1 MVLDKKQESG
11 YESEFGIDQNIKNR
25 ILNSLENDLTTQVKK
40 LFLEL
45 HPADQADF
53 LSSLNFEQR
62 IKLVATIASEFD
74 PEILTYLDDDL
85 KSDVIDLL
93 GSKNS
98 AKAID
103 QLEVDDAVQVIE
115 TLENE
120 GISEILDHVSEEKRS
135 EIEEALSYPENS
147 IGRLMQQNFVAV
159 KQDWSVAQAT
169 YHLQNAEDLPEDF
182 HNIVIVDDD
191 FRPISEVSVS
201 RILKKKK
208 HVLMSEIMSDKEE
221 IMVLSAN
228 MDKEEGAQLFS
239 KYSLDYAPVIDEK
252 GVLVGVIYAN
262 DVIDILQEEAEEDI
276 LLLGGVNDSNLHA
289 SSFTT
294 ARSRISWL
302 STSLITNLFSATI
315 IAFFA
320 DQIQKIVAL
329 AALLPIVS
337 SLSGNSGTQALTVLV
352 RSIATKEIDNI
363 AITKLFA
370 KELFVAFLN
379 GLSLALIAGI
389 ACYFWQHNLH
399 LSVVFASA
407 ILAAITLSG
416 FFGVFIPLVLH
427 RLKFDPAISSGV
439 FLTTMTDMFSF
450 LTLLGLATIVM

>member
-1 MVLDKKQESG
+1 MVIEKKENV

-25 ILNSLENDLTTQVKK
+25 ILNSLENDLTSQVKK

-62 IKLVATIASEFD
+62 INLIAIIASEFD
-74 PEILTYLDDDL
+74 PEILTYLDDKL
-85 KSDVIDLL
+85 KSDVIELL
-93 GSKNS
+93 GSENS

-103 QLEVDDAVQVIE
+103 QLETEDAVQVIE
-115 TLENE
+115 TLEND

-147 IGRLMQQNFVAV
+147 IGRLMQQSFVAV

-169 YHLQNAEDLPEDF
+169 YHLQNTPDLPDDF

-201 RILKKKK
+201 KILKKKK
-208 HVLMSEIMSDKEE
+208 QVLMSEIMADKEE
-221 IMVLSAN
+221 LMLLSAN

-239 KYSLDYAPVIDEK
+239 KYSLDYAPVVDEK
-252 GVLVGVIYAN
+252 GILVGVIYAN

-276 LLLGGVNDSNLHA
+276 LLLGGVNDINLYA

-294 ARSRISWL
+294 AKSRISWL

-320 DQIQKIVAL
+320 GEIQKIVAL

-352 RSIATKEIDNI
+352 RAIATKEIENI
-363 AITKLFA
+363 SLGKIFL
-370 KELFVAFLN
+370 KEFLVAFIN
-379 GLSLALIAGI
+379 GATLSAVAAL
-389 ACYFWQHNLH
+389 ACYFWQHDLY
-399 LSVVFASA
+399 LSLVFAAA

-450 LTLLGLATIVM
+450 LTLLGLATLVM

>member
-1 MVLDKKQESG
+1 MEKKHENG

-62 IKLVATIASEFD
+62 IKLVAIIAAEFD
-74 PEILTYLDDDL
+74 PEILTYLDDGL
-85 KSDVIDLL
+85 KGEVIEFL

-103 QLEVDDAVQVIE
+103 QLELDDAVQVIE

-120 GISEILDHVSEEKRS
+120 GISEILDHVSQEKRS

-147 IGRLMQQNFVAV
+147 IGRLMQQNFIAV

-169 YHLQNAEDLPEDF
+169 YHLQNTPDLPEEF
-182 HNIVIVDDD
+182 HNVVIVDDD

-201 RILKKKK
+201 KILRKKKQT
-208 HVLMSEIMSDKEE
+208 LMSEIMSDKQELKV
-221 IMVLSAN
+221 ISAN
-228 MDKEEGAQLFS
+228 MDKEEGARIFS
-239 KYSLDYAPVIDEK
+239 KYSLDYAPVVDEK
-252 GVLVGVIYAN
+252 GILVGVIYAN
-262 DVIDILQEEAEEDI
+262 DVIDILQAEAEEDI
-276 LLLGGVNDSNLHA
+276 LLLGGVNYTNLHA
-289 SSFTT
+289 SSFVT
-294 ARSRISWL
+294 AKSRVSWL
-302 STSLITNLFSATI
+302 ATSLITNLFSATI
-315 IAFFA
+315 IAFFSGE
-320 DQIQKIVAL
+320 IQKVVAL

-352 RSIATKEIDNI
+352 RAIATKEIDNI
-363 AITKLFA
+363 SLTKVLF
-370 KELFVAFLN
+370 KEMFAGFLN
-379 GLSLALIAGI
+379 GLLLAALAAT

-399 LSVVFASA
+399 LSLVFASA

-416 FFGVFIPLVLH
+416 FFGVFIPLILY

-439 FLTTMTDMFSF
+439 FLTTMTDMFSV
-450 LTLLGLATIVM
+450 LTLLGLATLVL

>member
-1 MVLDKKQESG
+1 MATEKKENA
-11 YESEFGIDQNIKNR
+11 YESEFGIDQNIKAR
-25 ILNSLENDLTTQVKK
+25 ILNSLENDLTSQVKK

-62 IKLVATIASEFD
+62 IKLVAIIANEFD
-74 PEILTYLDDDL
+74 PEILTYLDDKL
-85 KSDVIDLL
+85 KSDVIELL
-93 GSKNS
+93 GSENS

-103 QLEVDDAVQVIE
+103 QLEIDDAVQVIE

-120 GISEILDHVSEEKRS
+120 GISDILDHVSDEKRS

-147 IGRLMQQNFVAV
+147 IGRLMQQNFIAV

-169 YHLQNAEDLPEDF
+169 YHLQNTEDLPDDF

-201 RILKKKK
+201 KILKNKKQ
-208 HVLMSEIMSDKEE
+208 VVMSEIMAEKDELR
-221 IMVLSAN
+221 VLVAN

-239 KYSLDYAPVIDEK
+239 KYSLDYAPVVDEK
-252 GVLVGVIYAN
+252 GILVGVIYAN
-262 DVIDILQEEAEEDI
+262 DVIDILQAEAEEDI
-276 LLLGGVNDSNLHA
+276 LLLGGVNYINLHA

-294 ARSRISWL
+294 AKSRVSWL
-302 STSLITNLFSATI
+302 GTSLVTNLFSAGI
-315 IAFFA
+315 IAFFSGE
-320 DQIQKIVAL
+320 IQKVVAL

-352 RSIATKEIDNI
+352 RAIATKEIENI
-363 AITKLFA
+363 SLFKIMF
-370 KELFVAFLN
+370 KEMSVAFMN
-379 GLSLALIAGI
+379 GLFLATVAAT
-389 ACYFWQHNLH
+389 ACYFWQHNIH
-399 LSVVFASA
+399 LSLVFASA

-416 FFGVFIPLVLH
+416 FFGVFIPLILY

-450 LTLLGLATIVM
+450 LTLLGLATIAL

>member
-1 MVLDKKQESG
+1 MATEKKDNA
-11 YESEFGIDQNIKNR
+11 YESEFGIDQNIKAR
-25 ILNSLENDLTTQVKK
+25 ILNSLENDLTSQVKK

-62 IKLVATIASEFD
+62 IKLVAIIANDFD
-74 PEILTYLDDDL
+74 PEILTYLDDKL
-85 KSDVIDLL
+85 KSDVIELL
-93 GSKNS
+93 GSENS

-103 QLEVDDAVQVIE
+103 QLEIDDAVQVIE

-120 GISEILDHVSEEKRS
+120 GISDILDHVSDEKRS

-147 IGRLMQQNFVAV
+147 IGRLMQQNFIAV

-169 YHLQNAEDLPEDF
+169 YHLQNTEDLPDDF

-201 RILKKKK
+201 KILKNKKQ
-208 HVLMSEIMSDKEE
+208 VVMSEIMAEKDELR
-221 IMVLSAN
+221 VLAAN

-239 KYSLDYAPVIDEK
+239 KYSLDYAPVVDEK
-252 GVLVGVIYAN
+252 GILVGVIYAN
-262 DVIDILQEEAEEDI
+262 DVIDILQAEAEEDI
-276 LLLGGVNDSNLHA
+276 LLLGGVNYINLHA

-294 ARSRISWL
+294 AKSRVSWL
-302 STSLITNLFSATI
+302 GTSLVTNLFSAGI
-315 IAFFA
+315 IAFFSGE
-320 DQIQKIVAL
+320 IQKIVAL

-352 RSIATKEIDNI
+352 RAIATKEIDNI
-363 AITKLFA
+363 SLFKIMF
-370 KELFVAFLN
+370 KEMSVAFMN
-379 GLSLALIAGI
+379 GLVLATVAAT
-389 ACYFWQHNLH
+389 ACYFWQHNIH
-399 LSVVFASA
+399 LSLVFASA

-416 FFGVFIPLVLH
+416 FFGVFIPLILY

-450 LTLLGLATIVM
+450 LTLLGLATIAL

>member
-1 MVLDKKQESG
+1 MAIEKKDNA
-11 YESEFGIDQNIKNR
+11 YETEFGIDQNIKNR
-25 ILNSLENDLTTQVKK
+25 IVNSLENDLTTQVKK

-45 HPADQADF
+45 HPADQADL

-62 IKLVATIASEFD
+62 IKLITIIATEFD
-74 PEILTYLDDDL
+74 PEMLTYLDDEL
-85 KSDVIDLL
+85 KNEVIESL

-103 QLEVDDAVQVIE
+103 QLEIDDAVQVIE
-115 TLENE
+115 TLENK
-120 GISEILDHVSEEKRS
+120 GISEILDHISEEKRS

-169 YHLQNAEDLPEDF
+169 YHLQNSEDLPEDF

-201 RILKKKK
+201 KILKKKK
-208 HVLMSEIMSDKEE
+208 HVLMSEIMSDKQELR
-221 IMVLSAN
+221 VLTSN
-228 MDKEEGAQLFS
+228 MDKEEAAHLFS
-239 KYSLDYAPVIDEK
+239 KYSLDYAPVVDGK
-252 GVLVGVIYAN
+252 GILVGVIYAN
-262 DVIDILQEEAEEDI
+262 DVIDILQDEAEEDI
-276 LLLGGVNDSNLHA
+276 LLLGGVHYVSLHA

-294 ARSRISWL
+294 AKSRISWL
-302 STSLITNLFSATI
+302 STSLLTNLFSAAI

-320 DQIQKIVAL
+320 GEIQKIVAL

-352 RSIATKEIDNI
+352 RAIATKEVDNI
-363 AITKLFA
+363 SLLKILSKEILVGLMNGILLAI
-370 KELFVAFLN
+370 
-379 GLSLALIAGI
+379 IAAT

-399 LSVVFASA
+399 LSLVFASA
-407 ILAAITLSG
+407 IIAAMTLSS
-416 FFGVFIPLVLH
+416 FLGVFIPLILH
-427 RLKFDPAISSGV
+427 RFKFDPAISSGV

-450 LTLLGLATIVM
+450 LTLLGLAALAL

>member
-1 MVLDKKQESG
+1 MATEKKENA
-11 YESEFGIDQNIKNR
+11 YESEFGIDQNIKAR
-25 ILNSLENDLTTQVKK
+25 ILNSLENDLTSQVKK

-62 IKLVATIASEFD
+62 IKLVAIIANEFD
-74 PEILTYLDDDL
+74 PEILTYLDDKL
-85 KSDVIDLL
+85 KSDVIELL
-93 GSKNS
+93 GSENS

-103 QLEVDDAVQVIE
+103 QLEIDDAVQVIE

-120 GISEILDHVSEEKRS
+120 GISDILDHVSDEKRS

-147 IGRLMQQNFVAV
+147 IGRLMQQNFIAV

-169 YHLQNAEDLPEDF
+169 YHLQNTEDLPDDF

-201 RILKKKK
+201 KILKNKKQ
-208 HVLMSEIMSDKEE
+208 VVMSEIMAEKDELR
-221 IMVLSAN
+221 VLIAN

-239 KYSLDYAPVIDEK
+239 KYSLDYAPVVDEK
-252 GVLVGVIYAN
+252 GILVGVIYAN
-262 DVIDILQEEAEEDI
+262 DVIDILQAEAEEDI
-276 LLLGGVNDSNLHA
+276 LLLGGVNYINLHA

-294 ARSRISWL
+294 AKSRVSWL
-302 STSLITNLFSATI
+302 GTSLVTNLFSAGI
-315 IAFFA
+315 IAFFSGE
-320 DQIQKIVAL
+320 IQKVVAL

-352 RSIATKEIDNI
+352 RAIATKEIENI
-363 AITKLFA
+363 SLFKIMF
-370 KELFVAFLN
+370 KEMSVAFMN
-379 GLSLALIAGI
+379 GLFLATVAAT
-389 ACYFWQHNLH
+389 ACYFWQHNIH
-399 LSVVFASA
+399 LSLVFASA

-416 FFGVFIPLVLH
+416 FFGVFIPLILY

-439 FLTTMTDMFSF
+439 FLLKATPSS
-450 LTLLGLATIVM
+450 TLIVFAISPCK

>member
-1 MVLDKKQESG
+1 MATEKKDNA
-11 YESEFGIDQNIKNR
+11 YESEFGIDQNIKAR
-25 ILNSLENDLTTQVKK
+25 ILNSLENDLTSQVKK

-62 IKLVATIASEFD
+62 IKLVAIIANDFD
-74 PEILTYLDDDL
+74 PEILTYLDDKL
-85 KSDVIDLL
+85 KSDVIELL
-93 GSKNS
+93 GSENS

-103 QLEVDDAVQVIE
+103 QLEIDDAVQVIE

-120 GISEILDHVSEEKRS
+120 GISDILDHVSDEKRS

-147 IGRLMQQNFVAV
+147 IGRLMQQNFIAV

-169 YHLQNAEDLPEDF
+169 YHLQNTEDLPDDF

-201 RILKKKK
+201 KILKNKKQ
-208 HVLMSEIMSDKEE
+208 VVMSEIMAEKDELR
-221 IMVLSAN
+221 VLAAN

-239 KYSLDYAPVIDEK
+239 KYSLDYAPVVDEK
-252 GVLVGVIYAN
+252 GILVGVIYAN
-262 DVIDILQEEAEEDI
+262 DVIDILQAEAEEDI
-276 LLLGGVNDSNLHA
+276 LLLGGVNYINLHA

-294 ARSRISWL
+294 AKSRVSWL
-302 STSLITNLFSATI
+302 GTSLVTNLFSAGI
-315 IAFFA
+315 IAFFSGE
-320 DQIQKIVAL
+320 IQKIVAL

-352 RSIATKEIDNI
+352 RAIATKEIENI
-363 AITKLFA
+363 SLFKIMF
-370 KELFVAFLN
+370 KEMSVAFMN
-379 GLSLALIAGI
+379 GILLATVAAT
-389 ACYFWQHNLH
+389 ACYLWQHNIH
-399 LSVVFASA
+399 LSLVFASA

-416 FFGVFIPLVLH
+416 FFGVFIPLILY

-450 LTLLGLATIVM
+450 LTLLGLATIAL

>member
-1 MVLDKKQESG
+1 MAIEKKENS
-11 YESEFGIDQNIKNR
+11 YEKEFGIDQNIKNR

-62 IKLVATIASEFD
+62 IKLIAVIAVEFD
-74 PEILTYLDDDL
+74 PEILTYLDDKL
-85 KSDVIDLL
+85 KNEVIEFL

-103 QLEVDDAVQVIE
+103 QLEIDDAVQVIE

-120 GISEILDHVSEEKRS
+120 GISEILGHVSEEKRN

-147 IGRLMQQNFVAV
+147 IGRLMQQNFIAV
-159 KQDWSVAQAT
+159 KQEWSVAQAT
-169 YHLQNAEDLPEDF
+169 YHLQNTADLPEDF

-201 RILKKKK
+201 RILKNKK
-208 HVLMSEIMSDKEE
+208 HILMSEIMADKQELR
-221 IMVLSAN
+221 VLMAN
-228 MDKEEGAQLFS
+228 MDKEEAAHLFS
-239 KYSLDYAPVIDEK
+239 KYSLDYAPVVDEK
-252 GVLVGVIYAN
+252 AILVGVIYAN
-262 DVIDILQEEAEEDI
+262 DVIDILQDEAEEDI
-276 LLLGGVNDSNLHA
+276 LLLGGVHYVSLHA
-289 SSFTT
+289 SSFAT

-302 STSLITNLFSATI
+302 STSLLTNLFSATI
-315 IAFFA
+315 IAFFSG
-320 DQIQKIVAL
+320 QIQKIVAL

-352 RSIATKEIDNI
+352 RAIATKEVDNI
-363 AITKLFA
+363 SLVKILSKEILIGLMNGTLLAI
-370 KELFVAFLN
+370 
-379 GLSLALIAGI
+379 IAAT

-399 LSVVFASA
+399 LSLVFGSA
-407 ILAAITLSG
+407 IIAAITLSS
-416 FFGVFIPLVLH
+416 FLGVFIPLILH
-427 RLKFDPAISSGV
+427 RFKFDPAISSGV

-450 LTLLGLATIVM
+450 LTLLGLATLAL

>member
-1 MVLDKKQESG
+1 MATEKKDNA
-11 YESEFGIDQNIKNR
+11 YESEFGIDQNIKAR
-25 ILNSLENDLTTQVKK
+25 ILNSLENDLTSQVKK

-62 IKLVATIASEFD
+62 IKLVAIIANEFD
-74 PEILTYLDDDL
+74 PEILTYLDDKL
-85 KSDVIDLL
+85 KSDVIELL
-93 GSKNS
+93 GSENS

-103 QLEVDDAVQVIE
+103 QLEIDDAVQVIE

-120 GISEILDHVSEEKRS
+120 GISDILDHVSDEKRS

-147 IGRLMQQNFVAV
+147 IGRLMQQNFIAV

-169 YHLQNAEDLPEDF
+169 YHLQNTEDLPDDF

-201 RILKKKK
+201 KILKNKKQ
-208 HVLMSEIMSDKEE
+208 VVMSEIMAEKDELR
-221 IMVLSAN
+221 VLAAN

-239 KYSLDYAPVIDEK
+239 KYSLDYAPVVDEK
-252 GVLVGVIYAN
+252 GILVGVIYAN
-262 DVIDILQEEAEEDI
+262 DVIDILQAEAEEDI
-276 LLLGGVNDSNLHA
+276 LLLGGVNYINLHA

-294 ARSRISWL
+294 AKSRVSWL
-302 STSLITNLFSATI
+302 GTSLVTNLFSAGI
-315 IAFFA
+315 IAFFSGE
-320 DQIQKIVAL
+320 IQKVVAL

-352 RSIATKEIDNI
+352 RAIATKEIDNI
-363 AITKLFA
+363 SLFKIMF
-370 KELFVAFLN
+370 KEMSVAFMN
-379 GLSLALIAGI
+379 GLVLATVAAT
-389 ACYFWQHNLH
+389 ACYFWQHNIH
-399 LSVVFASA
+399 LSLVFASA

-416 FFGVFIPLVLH
+416 FFGVFIPLILY

-450 LTLLGLATIVM
+450 LTLLGLATIAL

>member
-1 MVLDKKQESG
+1 MATEKKENT
-11 YESEFGIDQNIKNR
+11 YESEFGIDQNIKVR
-25 ILNSLENDLTTQVKK
+25 ILNSLENDLTSQVKK
-40 LFLEL
+40 FFLEL

-62 IKLVATIASEFD
+62 IKLVAIIANEFD
-74 PEILTYLDDDL
+74 PEILTYLDDKL
-85 KSDVIDLL
+85 KSDVIELL
-93 GSKNS
+93 GSENS

-103 QLEVDDAVQVIE
+103 QLEIDDAVQVIE

-120 GISEILDHVSEEKRS
+120 GISDILDHISDEKRS

-147 IGRLMQQNFVAV
+147 IGRLMQQNFIAV

-169 YHLQNAEDLPEDF
+169 YHLQNTEDLPDDF

-201 RILKKKK
+201 KILKNKKQI
-208 HVLMSEIMSDKEE
+208 VMSEIMAKKDELR
-221 IMVLSAN
+221 VLTAN

-239 KYSLDYAPVIDEK
+239 KYSLDYAPVVDEK
-252 GVLVGVIYAN
+252 GILVGVIYAN
-262 DVIDILQEEAEEDI
+262 DVIDILQDEAEEDI
-276 LLLGGVNDSNLHA
+276 LLLGGVNYINLHA

-294 ARSRISWL
+294 AKSRVSWL
-302 STSLITNLFSATI
+302 GTSLVTNLFSAGI
-315 IAFFA
+315 IAFFSGE
-320 DQIQKIVAL
+320 IQKIVAL

-352 RSIATKEIDNI
+352 RAIATKEIDNI
-363 AITKLFA
+363 SLFKIMF
-370 KELFVAFLN
+370 KEMSVAFMN
-379 GLSLALIAGI
+379 GLVLAAVAAT
-389 ACYFWQHNLH
+389 ACYFWQHNLL
-399 LSVVFASA
+399 LSLVFASA

-416 FFGVFIPLVLH
+416 FFGVFIPLILY

-450 LTLLGLATIVM
+450 LTLLGLATIAL

>member
-1 MVLDKKQESG
+1 MATEKKENA
-11 YESEFGIDQNIKNR
+11 YESEFGIDQNIKAR
-25 ILNSLENDLTTQVKK
+25 ILNSLENDLTSQVKK

-62 IKLVATIASEFD
+62 IKLVAIIANEFD
-74 PEILTYLDDDL
+74 PEILTYLDDKL
-85 KSDVIDLL
+85 KSDVIELL
-93 GSKNS
+93 GSENS

-103 QLEVDDAVQVIE
+103 QLEIDDAVQVIE

-120 GISEILDHVSEEKRS
+120 GISDILDHVSDEKRS

-147 IGRLMQQNFVAV
+147 IGRLMQQNFIAV

-169 YHLQNAEDLPEDF
+169 YHLQNTEDLPDDF

-201 RILKKKK
+201 KILKNKKQ
-208 HVLMSEIMSDKEE
+208 VVMSEIMAEKDELR
-221 IMVLSAN
+221 VLIAN

-239 KYSLDYAPVIDEK
+239 KYSLDYAPVVDEK
-252 GVLVGVIYAN
+252 GILVGVIYAN
-262 DVIDILQEEAEEDI
+262 DVIDILQAEAEEDI
-276 LLLGGVNDSNLHA
+276 LLLGGVNYINLHA

-294 ARSRISWL
+294 AKSRVSWL
-302 STSLITNLFSATI
+302 GTSLVTNLFSAGI
-315 IAFFA
+315 IAFFSGE
-320 DQIQKIVAL
+320 IQKVVAL

-352 RSIATKEIDNI
+352 RAIATKEIENI
-363 AITKLFA
+363 SLFKIMF
-370 KELFVAFLN
+370 KEMSVAFMN
-379 GLSLALIAGI
+379 GLFLATVAAT
-389 ACYFWQHNLH
+389 ACYFWQHNIH
-399 LSVVFASA
+399 LSLVFASA

-416 FFGVFIPLVLH
+416 FFGVFIPLILY

-450 LTLLGLATIVM
+450 LTLLGLATIAL